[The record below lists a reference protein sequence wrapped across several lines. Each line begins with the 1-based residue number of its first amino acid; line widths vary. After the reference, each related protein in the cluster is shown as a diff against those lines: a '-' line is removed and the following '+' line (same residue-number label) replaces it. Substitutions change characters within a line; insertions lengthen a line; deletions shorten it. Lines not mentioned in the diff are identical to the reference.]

1 MTGKRINPSTRPA
14 WLASLGMS
22 PVGLHWR
29 KLLIVAVLSLGA
41 LLMVLPYYWM
51 IISSL
56 KPPEEL
62 YTYPPRFYVL
72 HPTTAPYT
80 ELFTLLPMAR
90 SLFNSVFVAST
101 VTVSNMFLCS
111 LAGYAF
117 AKLRFPGRDAI
128 FLALISAMMIPWQVF
143 LIPGFVIVK
152 HLGWLN
158 TYWALII
165 PNLAMPF
172 GIFMC
177 RQYIMSIPDG
187 LIEAARIDGYNEFG
201 IYWRVILPLVTP
213 ALATLAIFTFLSQWN
228 SFVWPL
234 IVTQSSQMRTMPLI
248 IAVLNGQF
256 GANFAMI
263 MAGAL
268 VVTLPMLLVFLAFQ
282 RQFIK
287 GVFLTTI
294 RE

>member
-1 MTGKRINPSTRPA
+1 MLVVTVLLTGA
-14 WLASLGMS
+14 FF
-22 PVGLHWR
+22 
-29 KLLIVAVLSLGA
+29 
-41 LLMVLPYYWM
+41 MVFPYYWM
-51 IISSL
+51 VISSL

-62 YTYPPRFYVL
+62 YTYPPRLFVS
-72 HPTTAPYT
+72 HPTIAPYT

-90 SLFNSVFVAST
+90 SLFNSIFVAST
-101 VTVSNMFLCS
+101 VTLSNMLFGS

-117 AKLRFPGRDAI
+117 AKLRFPGRDAL
-128 FLALISAMMIPWQVF
+128 FLLLISAMMIPWQVF

-158 TYWALII
+158 TFWALII

-172 GIFMC
+172 GIFLC
-177 RQYIMSIPDG
+177 RQYIISIPDS
-187 LIEAARIDGYNEFG
+187 LIEAARIDGCGELS
-201 IYWRVILPLVTP
+201 IYWRVILPLLTP

-234 IVTQSSQMRTMPLI
+234 IVVQSSQMRTVPLVM
-248 IAVLNGQF
+248 AVLNGQF
-256 GANFAMI
+256 GANFAMV

-268 VVTLPMLLVFLAFQ
+268 VVTLPMLVVFLLFQ
-282 RQFIK
+282 RQFIT

>member
-1 MTGKRINPSTRPA
+1 MPRVNWRT
-14 WLASLGMS
+14 WLV
-22 PVGLHWR
+22 VGV
-29 KLLIVAVLSLGA
+29 LLLGA
-41 LLMVLPYYWM
+41 VAMILPYYWM
-51 IISSL
+51 ALSSV

-62 YTYPPRFYVL
+62 YTYPPQFTVR
-72 HPTTAPYT
+72 HPTLKPYV
-80 ELFTLLPMAR
+80 ELFTILPMAR
-90 SLFNSVFVAST
+90 SLFNSLFVAAS
-101 VTVSNMFLCS
+101 VTLSNMFFCS

-128 FLALISAMMIPWQVF
+128 FLALVSSMMIPWQVF
-143 LIPGFVIVK
+143 LIPGFLIVK
-152 HLGWLN
+152 SLGWLN
-158 TYWALII
+158 TFWALII

-172 GIFMC
+172 GIFLC
-177 RQYIMSIPDG
+177 RQYTLSIPDG
-187 LIEAARIDGYNEFG
+187 LIEAARIDGYNEWG
-201 IYWRVILPLVTP
+201 IYWRIILPLLTP

-234 IVTQSSQMRTMPLI
+234 IVVQSREMRTVPLI
-248 IAVLNGQF
+248 MAVLNGQF

-268 VVTLPMLLVFLAFQ
+268 VVTLPMLLVFLVFQ

-287 GVFLTTI
+287 GVFLTSI

>member
-1 MTGKRINPSTRPA
+1 MRLN
-14 WLASLGMS
+14 
-22 PVGLHWR
+22 WR
-29 KLLIVAVLSLGA
+29 KFTIVAMLSAGA
-41 LLMVLPYYWM
+41 LLMILPYYWM
-51 IISSL
+51 IISSV

-62 YTYPPRFYVL
+62 YTYPPNFFVK
-72 HPTTAPYT
+72 HPTVKPYT

-90 SLFNSVFVAST
+90 SLFNSIFVASA
-101 VTVSNMFLCS
+101 VTLSNMLFGS

-117 AKLRFPGRDAI
+117 AKLRFPGRDVM
-128 FLALISAMMIPWQVF
+128 FMALISAMMIPWQVF
-143 LIPGFVIVK
+143 LIPGFVIVRN
-152 HLGWLN
+152 LGWLN
-158 TYWALII
+158 TFWALII

-172 GIFMC
+172 GIFLC
-177 RQYIMSIPDG
+177 RQYIVSIPDG
-187 LIEAARIDGYNEFG
+187 LIEAARIDGYNELG
-201 IYWRVILPLVTP
+201 IYWRIILPLITP

-234 IVTQSSQMRTMPLI
+234 IVTQSSQMRTVPLI

-256 GANFAMI
+256 GANFAMM

-282 RQFIK
+282 QQFIK
-287 GVFLTTI
+287 GVFLTSI

>member
-1 MTGKRINPSTRPA
+1 MKRIS
-14 WLASLGMS
+14 WK
-22 PVGLHWR
+22 
-29 KLLIVAVLSLGA
+29 KLLVVLILSVGA

-51 IISSL
+51 IISSI

-62 YTYPPRFYVL
+62 YTYPPRFYVAQ
-72 HPTTAPYT
+72 PTFKPYYQ
-80 ELFTLLPMAR
+80 LFTLLPMAR
-90 SLFNSVFVAST
+90 SLFNSLFVAGS
-101 VTVSNMFLCS
+101 VTLSNMFFCS

-117 AKLRFPGRDAI
+117 AKLRFPGRDGI

-152 HLGWLN
+152 ELGWLN
-158 TYWALII
+158 SYWAMII

-172 GIFMC
+172 GIFLC
-177 RQYIMSIPDG
+177 RQYILSIPDG
-187 LIEAARIDGYNEFG
+187 LLEAARIDGYNEIR
-201 IYWRVILPLVTP
+201 IYWNVILPLITP

-234 IVTQSSQMRTMPLI
+234 IVIQSSSMRTVPLI

-256 GANFAMI
+256 GANFAMV

-268 VVTLPMLLVFLAFQ
+268 VVTLPMLVVFLMFQ

-287 GVFLTTI
+287 GVFLTSI

>member
-1 MTGKRINPSTRPA
+1 
-14 WLASLGMS
+14 MS
-22 PVGLHWR
+22 WRFDWR

-51 IISSL
+51 VISSL
-56 KPPEEL
+56 KPLEEL

-72 HPTTAPYT
+72 KPTMAPYT

-90 SLFNSVFVAST
+90 SLLNSLFVAST
-101 VTVSNMFLCS
+101 VTLSNMFLCS

-117 AKLRFPGRDAI
+117 AKLRFPARDAI
-128 FLALISAMMIPWQVF
+128 FLALVSAMMIPWQVF
-143 LIPGFVIVK
+143 LIPGFVIIK

-158 TYWALII
+158 TFWALII

-234 IVTQSSQMRTMPLI
+234 IVTQSSQMRTVPLI

-256 GANFAMI
+256 GANFAMV

-282 RQFIK
+282 RQFKI
-287 GVFLTTI
+287 GRAHV
-294 RE
+294 

>member
-1 MTGKRINPSTRPA
+1 MRFD
-14 WLASLGMS
+14 
-22 PVGLHWR
+22 WR
-29 KLLIVAVLSLGA
+29 KLLVIVGLGLGA
-41 LLMVLPYYWM
+41 ALMVLPYYWM
-51 IISSL
+51 VISSL

-62 YTYPPRFYVL
+62 FTYPPRFTVLRPTIKPYV
-72 HPTTAPYT
+72 

-90 SLFNSVFVAST
+90 SLFNSVFVAGA
-101 VTVSNMFLCS
+101 VTLSNLFFGS

-143 LIPGFVIVK
+143 LIPGFVIVRT
-152 HLGWLN
+152 LGWLN
-158 TYWALII
+158 TFWALII

-172 GIFMC
+172 GIFLC
-177 RQYIMSIPDG
+177 RQYIVSIPDG
-187 LIEAARIDGYNEFG
+187 LIEAARIDGYNELG
-201 IYWRVILPLVTP
+201 IYWRVIVPLITP

-234 IVTQSSQMRTMPLI
+234 IVTQSSQMRTVPLI

-263 MAGAL
+263 MAGSL
-268 VVTLPMLLVFLAFQ
+268 VVTLPMLMVFLIFQ
-282 RQFIK
+282 RQFIR
-287 GVFLTTI
+287 GVFLTSI

>member
-1 MTGKRINPSTRPA
+1 MW
-14 WLASLGMS
+14 WLN
-22 PVGLHWR
+22 WR
-29 KLLIVAVLSLGA
+29 KWLVVMILLLGA
-41 LLMVLPYYWM
+41 VGMVLPYYWM
-51 IISSL
+51 VLTSL

-72 HPTTAPYT
+72 HPTLAPYR
-80 ELFTLLPMAR
+80 ELFALLPMAR
-90 SLFNSVFVAST
+90 SLFNSVFVATT
-101 VTVSNMFLCS
+101 VTFSNIFLCS

-128 FLALISAMMIPWQVF
+128 FLGLISAMMIPWQVF

-158 TYWALII
+158 TFWALII
-165 PNLAMPF
+165 PNLAMPL

-177 RQYIMSIPDG
+177 RQYTMSIPDG

-201 IYWRVILPLVTP
+201 IYWRVILPLLRP
-213 ALATLAIFTFLSQWN
+213 ALSTLAIFTFLSQWN

-234 IVTQSSQMRTMPLI
+234 IVTQSSQMRTIPLI

-256 GANFAMI
+256 GANFAMV

-268 VVTLPMLLVFLAFQ
+268 VVTLPMLLVFLLLQ

-287 GVFLTTI
+287 GVFLTSI

>member
-1 MTGKRINPSTRPA
+1 M
-14 WLASLGMS
+14 LF
-22 PVGLHWR
+22 
-29 KLLIVAVLSLGA
+29 AVFIGGA
-41 LLMVLPYYWM
+41 TLMILPYYWM
-51 IISSL
+51 AISSI

-62 YTYPPRFYVL
+62 HTYPPRFTVQ
-72 HPTTAPYT
+72 HPTVKPYV
-80 ELFTLLPMAR
+80 ELFTLLPMGR
-90 SLFNSVFVAST
+90 SLANSVFVASM
-101 VTVSNMFLCS
+101 VTLSNMFLCS

-128 FLALISAMMIPWQVF
+128 FLALLSAMMIPWQVS

-152 HLGWLN
+152 QLGWLN
-158 TYWALII
+158 TFWALII

-172 GIFMC
+172 GIFLC

-187 LIEAARIDGYNEFG
+187 LIEAARIDGYNELR
-201 IYWRVILPLVTP
+201 IYWRVILPLIRP

-234 IVTQSSQMRTMPLI
+234 IVIQSSQMRTVPLL

-256 GANFAMI
+256 GANFAMV

-268 VVTLPMLLVFLAFQ
+268 VVTLPMLIVFLVFQ
-282 RQFIK
+282 RQFIR

>member
-1 MTGKRINPSTRPA
+1 MKKRLNWQT
-14 WLASLGMS
+14 
-22 PVGLHWR
+22 V
-29 KLLIVAVLSLGA
+29 LIVGVLSLGA
-41 LLMVLPYYWM
+41 LLMMLPYYWM
-51 IISSL
+51 VISSI

-62 YTYPPRFYVL
+62 FAFPPRFYVER
-72 HPTTAPYT
+72 PTFKPYI

-90 SLFNSVFVAST
+90 SLFNSIFVASV
-101 VTVSNMFLCS
+101 VTLSNMLLGS
-111 LAGYAF
+111 MAGYAF
-117 AKLRFPGRDAI
+117 AKLRFPGRDII
-128 FLALISAMMIPWQVF
+128 FIALISAMMIPWQIF

-172 GIFMC
+172 GIFLC
-177 RQYIMSIPDG
+177 RQYIVSIPDG
-187 LIEAARIDGYNEFG
+187 LIEAARIDGYSEFG
-201 IYWRVILPLVTP
+201 IYRKVILPLITP
-213 ALATLAIFTFLSQWN
+213 ALAALAIFTFLSQWN

-234 IVTQSSQMRTMPLI
+234 VVTQSSSMRTVPLI

-256 GANFAMI
+256 GSNFAMV

-268 VVTLPMLLVFLAFQ
+268 VVTLPMLIVFLIFQ

-287 GVFLTTI
+287 GVFLTSV

>member
-1 MTGKRINPSTRPA
+1 MAADGQARCD
-14 WLASLGMS
+14 
-22 PVGLHWR
+22 WR
-29 KLLIVAVLSLGA
+29 KALIVLILVAGAVL
-41 LLMVLPYYWM
+41 MILPYYWM
-51 IISSL
+51 AISSL
-56 KPPEEL
+56 KPSVEL
-62 YTYPPRFYVL
+62 YTYPPRFYVQR
-72 HPTTAPYT
+72 PTLDPYR

-90 SLFNSVFVAST
+90 ALFNSIFVASM
-101 VTVSNMFLCS
+101 VTCSNLFFCS

-128 FLALISAMMIPWQVF
+128 FLAFISAMMIPWQVS
-143 LIPGFVIVK
+143 LIPGFLIIRN
-152 HLGWLN
+152 LGWLN
-158 TYWALII
+158 TFWALIV

-172 GIFMC
+172 GIFLC

-201 IYWRVILPLVTP
+201 IYGKIILPLVRP

-234 IVTQSSQMRTMPLI
+234 IVTQSSQMRTVPLI

-256 GANFAMI
+256 GANFAMV

-268 VVTLPMLLVFLAFQ
+268 IVTLPMLVVFLMFQ

-287 GVFLTTI
+287 GVFLTSI

>member
-1 MTGKRINPSTRPA
+1 MNANVGWRIN
-14 WLASLGMS
+14 
-22 PVGLHWR
+22 WR
-29 KLLIVAVLSLGA
+29 TLLIVAILSVGA

-51 IISSL
+51 VISSL

-62 YTYPPRFYVL
+62 YTYPPRFTVL
-72 HPTTAPYT
+72 KPTFAPYR
-80 ELFTLLPMAR
+80 ELFTMLPMAR
-90 SLFNSVFVAST
+90 SLLNSVFVASS
-101 VTVSNMFLCS
+101 VTLSNMFLCS

-128 FLALISAMMIPWQVF
+128 FVALISAMMIPWQVF

-152 HLGWLN
+152 NLGWLN

-234 IVTQSSQMRTMPLI
+234 IVTQSSQMRTVPLI

>member
-1 MTGKRINPSTRPA
+1 MTGERIDPATRPA
-14 WLASLGMS
+14 RRASFRMS
-22 PVGLHWR
+22 PAGLHWR
-29 KLLIVAVLSLGA
+29 TVLIVAVLSAGA
-41 LLMVLPYYWM
+41 LLMILPYYWM
-51 IISSL
+51 VISSL

-62 YTYPPRFYVL
+62 YTYPPRFTVSK
-72 HPTTAPYT
+72 PTFAPYT

-90 SLFNSVFVAST
+90 SLLNSIFVAGT
-101 VTVSNMFLCS
+101 VTVSNLFLCS

-143 LIPGFVIVK
+143 LIPGFIIVK
-152 HLGWLN
+152 NLGWLN
-158 TYWALII
+158 TYRALIV

-177 RQYIMSIPDG
+177 RQYMMSIPDG

-234 IVTQSSQMRTMPLI
+234 IVTQSSHMRTVPLI

-256 GANFAMI
+256 GANFAMM

-268 VVTLPMLLVFLAFQ
+268 VVTLPMLLVFLLFQ

-287 GVFLTTI
+287 GVFLTSI

>member
-1 MTGKRINPSTRPA
+1 
-14 WLASLGMS
+14 
-22 PVGLHWR
+22 
-29 KLLIVAVLSLGA
+29 
-41 LLMVLPYYWM
+41 
-51 IISSL
+51 
-56 KPPEEL
+56 
-62 YTYPPRFYVL
+62 
-72 HPTTAPYT
+72 
-80 ELFTLLPMAR
+80 MAR
-90 SLFNSVFVAST
+90 SLLNSIFVAGT
-101 VTVSNMFLCS
+101 VTVSNLFLCS

-143 LIPGFVIVK
+143 LIPGFIIVK
-152 HLGWLN
+152 NLGWLN
-158 TYWALII
+158 TYRALIV

-177 RQYIMSIPDG
+177 RQYMMSIPDG

-234 IVTQSSQMRTMPLI
+234 IVTQSSHMRTVPLI

-256 GANFAMI
+256 GANFAMM

-268 VVTLPMLLVFLAFQ
+268 VVTLPMLLVFLLFQ

-287 GVFLTTI
+287 GVFLTSI

>member
-1 MTGKRINPSTRPA
+1 
-14 WLASLGMS
+14 
-22 PVGLHWR
+22 VEWR
-29 KLLIVAVLSLGA
+29 QAIVLAVLTLGA
-41 LLMVLPYYWM
+41 VAMLIPYYWM
-51 IISSL
+51 ALSSI
-56 KPPEEL
+56 KPPDEL
-62 YTYPPRFYVL
+62 YTYPPTFTVRRPSWQAYV
-72 HPTTAPYT
+72 

-90 SLFNSVFVAST
+90 SLFNSLLVAGS
-101 VTVSNMFLCS
+101 VTLSNMLFCS
-111 LAGYAF
+111 MAGYAF
-117 AKLRFPGRDAI
+117 AKLRFPWRDAM

-152 HLGWLN
+152 ALGWLN
-158 TYWALII
+158 TFWALIV

-172 GIFMC
+172 GIFLC
-177 RQYIMSIPDG
+177 RQYCVSIPDG

-201 IYWRVILPLVTP
+201 IYWRVILPLLTP

-234 IVTQSSQMRTMPLI
+234 IVVQSSEMRTVPLI
-248 IAVLNGQF
+248 IGVLNGQF
-256 GANFAMI
+256 GSNFAVL

-268 VVTLPMLLVFLAFQ
+268 IITLPMLLVFLAFQ

-287 GVFLTTI
+287 GIFLTSI

>member
-1 MTGKRINPSTRPA
+1 MKTLHIQWKKVLVVII
-14 WLASLGMS
+14 LGF
-22 PVGLHWR
+22 G
-29 KLLIVAVLSLGA
+29 AVL
-41 LLMVLPYYWM
+41 MILPYYWM

-72 HPTTAPYT
+72 HPTLKPYQ

-90 SLFNSVFVAST
+90 ALFNSLFVAGA
-101 VTVSNMFLCS
+101 VTLSNMLFCS
-111 LAGYAF
+111 MAGYAF
-117 AKLRFPGRDAI
+117 AKLKFPGRDAI
-128 FLALISAMMIPWQVF
+128 FLGLISAMMIPWQVF
-143 LIPGFVIVK
+143 LIPGFVIIK
-152 HLGWLN
+152 QLGWLN
-158 TYWALII
+158 SYLALVI

-172 GIFMC
+172 GIFLC
-177 RQYIMSIPDG
+177 RQYIISIPDG
-187 LIEAARIDGYNEFG
+187 LLEAARIDGYNELQ
-201 IYWRVILPLVTP
+201 IYWKVILPLIKP

-234 IVTQSSQMRTMPLI
+234 IVIQNNEMRTVPLI

-256 GANFAMI
+256 GANFAMV

-268 VVTLPMLLVFLAFQ
+268 VVTMPMLIVFLIFQ
-282 RQFIK
+282 REFIK
-287 GVFLTTI
+287 GVFLTSI

>member
-1 MTGKRINPSTRPA
+1 MTRDRILLWRFD
-14 WLASLGMS
+14 
-22 PVGLHWR
+22 WR
-29 KLLIVAVLSLGA
+29 KLLIVTVLSIGA

-51 IISSL
+51 VISSL

-72 HPTTAPYT
+72 HPTVAPYT

-90 SLFNSVFVAST
+90 SLLNSVFVAST
-101 VTVSNMFLCS
+101 VTLSNMFLCS

-143 LIPGFVIVK
+143 LIPGFIIVK
-152 HLGWLN
+152 NLGWLN
-158 TYWALII
+158 TYHALIV

-213 ALATLAIFTFLSQWN
+213 APATLAIFTFLSQWN

-234 IVTQSSQMRTMPLI
+234 IVTQSSQMRTVCP
-248 IAVLNGQF
+248 
-256 GANFAMI
+256 
-263 MAGAL
+263 AL
-268 VVTLPMLLVFLAFQ
+268 TGCSTF
-282 RQFIK
+282 
-287 GVFLTTI
+287 
-294 RE
+294 E

>member
-1 MTGKRINPSTRPA
+1 MTRRIN
-14 WLASLGMS
+14 
-22 PVGLHWR
+22 WR
-29 KLLIVAVLSLGA
+29 TILIVGVLSLGA
-41 LLMVLPYYWM
+41 LLMILPYYWM
-51 IISSL
+51 VISSI

-62 YTYPPRFYVL
+62 FAFPPRFYVER
-72 HPTTAPYT
+72 PTFKPYI

-90 SLFNSVFVAST
+90 SLFNSIFVASV
-101 VTVSNMFLCS
+101 VTLSNMLLGS
-111 LAGYAF
+111 MAGYAF
-117 AKLRFPGRDAI
+117 AKLRFPGRDII
-128 FLALISAMMIPWQVF
+128 FFALISAMMIPWQTF

-172 GIFMC
+172 GIFLC
-177 RQYIMSIPDG
+177 RQYIVSIPDG
-187 LIEAARIDGYNEFG
+187 LIEAARIDGYSEFG
-201 IYWRVILPLVTP
+201 IYRKVILPLITP

-234 IVTQSSQMRTMPLI
+234 VVTQSSSMRTVPLI

-256 GANFAMI
+256 GSNFAMV

-268 VVTLPMLLVFLAFQ
+268 VVTLPMLIVFLIFQ

-287 GVFLTTI
+287 GVFLTSV